1 MQAYPDM
8 RFGMFIPPLHANNEH
23 PTMALERDL
32 ELVQLLDKWDYDEVW
47 VGEHHSTG
55 IEIIASPE
63 LFIAAAAQRTRR
75 IRMGT
80 GVNSLCF
87 HHPFMLAERIVQLDH
102 LTHGR
107 VMFGVGPGQLPG
119 DAYMLGIDPADQRRM
134 MGEALDSIIP
144 LLRGET
150 VTRETDWFK
159 LVEARLQILPYQHR
173 IEMAAATALSPNGPS
188 LAGKHGIGML
198 ALTAGSP
205 AGFALLNDHWR
216 VCQEAA
222 KEYGTVVD
230 RRNWRVVASV
240 HIAETR
246 EQALQEVH
254 HDIMHKVEYYQKIL
268 GDTGTKDLNL
278 NVHSAAEA
286 VRCWTDSSGTGLG
299 PFGIGIIGTPDD
311 AIARIRQFQEQ
322 TGGFGCFLMF
332 AHNAASWEATQRSV
346 ELFGRRVIPV
356 LRDMNRNR
364 AASLDWSAQKADAF
378 NTQRLASEQK
388 ARDAYKNRKQGR

>member
-1 MQAYPDM
+1 MQTYPDM
-8 RFGMFIPPLHANNEH
+8 RFGVFVPPLHANYEH

-32 ELVQLLDKWDYDEVW
+32 ELVELLDKWGYDEVW

-63 LFIAAAAQRTRR
+63 LFIAAAAQRTKR

-87 HHPFMLAERIVQLDH
+87 HHPFILAERIVQLDH

-107 VMFGVGPGQLPG
+107 IMFGVGPGQLTG
-119 DAYMLGIDPADQRRM
+119 DAYMLGIAQEDQRRM
-134 MGEALDSIIP
+134 MGESLESIIP

-159 LVEARLQILPYQHR
+159 LVEARLQIMPYQHR
-173 IEMAAATALSPNGPS
+173 LPMATATALSPNGPS

-205 AGFALLNDHWR
+205 AGFALLNEHWR
-216 VCQEAA
+216 VCQESAN
-222 KEYGTVVD
+222 EHGTVVD

-246 EQALQEVH
+246 EQAIQDVH
-254 HDIMHKVEYYQKIL
+254 YDIMHKVEYYQRIL
-268 GDTGTKDLNL
+268 GDAGTKLLNL
-278 NVHSAAEA
+278 EVNSAAEA
-286 VRCWTDSSGTGLG
+286 VHRWTDSTGTGLG
-299 PFGIGIIGTPDD
+299 PFGIGIIGTPED
-311 AIARIRQFQEQ
+311 AIERIRQFQEQ

-332 AHNAASWEATQRSV
+332 AHNCASWEATQRST
-346 ELFGRRVIPV
+346 ELFGRRVIPA
-356 LRDMNRNR
+356 LRDLNRNR

-378 NTQRLASEQK
+378 NLQRLAGEQK
-388 ARDAYKNRKQGR
+388 ARDDYKARKQGK